1 MDILSTHEAIVW
13 WEFHHG
19 KSTSDIA
26 SEYEVSKPIP
36 EYILKALEAE
46 AKESG
51 KKLTKK
57 DRYVEFSNPVYVSKV
72 LNRAREKISKS
83 LKKHAISHRL
93 DIEPGNP
100 VDYRGILRGFDYQAN
115 TRVYII
121 YTLKLG
127 LVVWYKHD
135 DWAGKLCPECPKEK
149 ECEETLDIIMTEY
162 NLSLMPYEQNK
173 HMTEQ
178 SISLFERLAS
188 KEIPRYRRTES

>member
-19 KSTSDIA
+19 KSTSDVA

-36 EYILKALEAE
+36 DYILKALEAE
-46 AKESG
+46 AKVSG

-57 DRYVEFSNPVYVSKV
+57 DRHVEFSNPVYVSKV
-72 LNRAREKISKS
+72 LNRAREKISKA
-83 LKKHAISHRL
+83 LKKHATSHRL

-127 LVVWYKHD
+127 LIVWYKHD

-149 ECEETLDIIMTEY
+149 ECEETLDTIMTEY
-162 NLSLMPYEQNK
+162 NLSLMPYELNK

-178 SISLFERLAS
+178 SIFLFEKLAS
-188 KEIPRYRRTES
+188 KEIPRYKRTES